1 MKIFR
6 SKRLSFIL
14 YVAIV
19 LLVMLIGFNVFFTIR
34 IHNQLAGIVKQPGK
48 WPPGSY
54 IYDPVIG
61 FDFAPGISAPI
72 GDGSF
77 YVKSHRLGYRIGE
90 HEDAEAWAAG
100 GVLSLGCSFTYG
112 DEVESEQTFT
122 QVLADSLSVPAYNYG
137 ISSFSYVH
145 ALLKARNLKEQG
157 VLDMLKPAY
166 VVLGCWYG
174 LPNRTRS
181 PKPPIASKNI
191 PFVAA
196 HLVRDAQGLQIHPPS
211 KTRHAFDLINL
222 YRKEGPGLSFRKFAK
237 IFFIAPQYL
246 HLFLT
251 GRQERGRDAKP
262 DYSGKISDF
271 EVYDY
276 YFTAI
281 EDIFSPYGSR
291 IIVLYMPNS
300 PNEKPGQELLEAVS
314 RHPGII
320 FVNGQEALTRYGV
333 PASEFQAKHP
343 QPAAHGAYARAMLEI
358 LDQRK

>member
-1 MKIFR
+1 MTLIR
-6 SKRLSFIL
+6 SKRISFIL

-34 IHNQLAGIVKQPGK
+34 IHNQLAGIVSQPGK

-61 FDFAPGISAPI
+61 FDFAAYISEPI

-77 YVKSHRLGYRIGE
+77 YVKSHRFGYRIGE
-90 HEDAEAWAAG
+90 NEDADAWAPG

-137 ISSFSYVH
+137 VSSFSYVH
-145 ALLKARNLKEQG
+145 ALLKARNLEEQG
-157 VLDMLKPAY
+157 VLDSLKPAY

-174 LPNRTRS
+174 LPNRTIS
-181 PKPPIASKNI
+181 PNPPIASKNM

-196 HLVRDAQGLQIHPPS
+196 HLVKDESGLHIHPPS
-211 KTRHAFDLINL
+211 RTEHAFELINI
-222 YRKEGPGLSFRKFAK
+222 YRTTGPGLSFRKFMK
-237 IFFIAPQYL
+237 IFMIAPQYL
-246 HLFLT
+246 NLILSGKQGK
-251 GRQERGRDAKP
+251 GRAGKP
-262 DYSGKISDF
+262 DPASMISDF
-271 EVYDY
+271 EIYDY
-276 YFTAI
+276 YFTGI
-281 EDIFSPYGSR
+281 EEIFSPYRAR

-300 PNEKPGQELLEAVS
+300 PNEKPGPELLEAVS

-320 FVNGQEALTRYGV
+320 FVNGQDALTHYGV

-343 QPAAHGAYARAMLEI
+343 QPAAHSAYARAMLKA
-358 LDQRK
+358 LGQGK